1 MHSKFLQLPALN
13 WKKENED
20 VVKLL
25 VADSL
30 LISCGL
36 VCKVSLL
43 KCLLEYY
50 TICLARI
57 GIGIGLG
64 V

>member
-1 MHSKFLQLPALN
+1 MKTAH
-13 WKKENED
+13 
-20 VVKLL
+20 VGKLL

-57 GIGIGLG
+57 GIGIGIGIGLG

>member
-1 MHSKFLQLPALN
+1 MKTTH
-13 WKKENED
+13 
-20 VVKLL
+20 VGKLL

-43 KCLLEYY
+43 KCLMEYY
-50 TICLARI
+50 TICLAARIGIGI

>member
-1 MHSKFLQLPALN
+1 MKTAR
-13 WKKENED
+13 
-20 VVKLL
+20 VGKLL

-57 GIGIGLG
+57 GIGIGIG
-64 V
+64 IYISIEYSR